1 VIAVSGAL
9 ADEVKRQ
16 YNIPDWKLRAVHNGI
31 NCHRFDGYIDPAVC
45 RRTYGIGPLDPMV
58 LFVGR
63 MTTQKGPDLL
73 LDAVPSILH
82 RRGDAKVVFVG
93 DGDLKPG
100 LQWRVHQIGVAHG
113 VRFVGAMG
121 QNGDLVNL
129 FKSADVVCVPSRNE
143 PFGITVLEAW
153 AAGKPVIATQRGG
166 PRELISHGQD
176 GYLIYDSPQSI
187 YWGVSEIFNNF
198 DHARWMGQNGR
209 TKAAYGFSWDTI
221 AERTENVYRE
231 LLA

>member
-1 VIAVSGAL
+1 
-9 ADEVKRQ
+9 
-16 YNIPDWKLRAVHNGI
+16 
-31 NCHRFDGYIDPAVC
+31 
-45 RRTYGIGPLDPMV
+45 MV

-73 LDAVPSILH
+73 LEAVPSILH

-93 DGDLKPG
+93 DGYLKSS
-100 LQWRVHQIGVAHG
+100 LQGRIHQLGVGHA
-113 VRFVGAMG
+113 VRFLGAMG
-121 QNGDLVNL
+121 QNGDIVNL

-143 PFGITVLEAW
+143 PFGITVLEGW
-153 AAGKPVIATQRGG
+153 AAGKPVVATQKGG
-166 PRELISHGQD
+166 PRELIAHGQD

-187 YWGVSEIFNNF
+187 CWGVSEIFNNF
-198 DHARWMGQNGR
+198 DHARWMGRNGR

-231 LLA
+231 LLS